1 MGGAERDRVGTGPIG
16 PEEMIAEAR
25 KAFFVMFGF
34 LALVWLAQLAN
45 FADHYALSRDYGVV
59 SGDVGTLPNILTAP
73 FLHWNWAHIESNS
86 GPLFVFGFLAAYR
99 GVVRFLGLS
108 LLIVVTSGVTV
119 WFLERGNVDTVGAS
133 GLIFGYFGYVVV
145 RGLFDR
151 HLIDTLI
158 GVVMAASFAYLLTVA
173 VPGTPGVSWL
183 GHLGGLIGGLVGA
196 WLFRDRRPRPAKDTH
211 AGGVPARPP
220 GRPSSPAPTTR
231 APTSTRNSATWAC
244 CRRPAPEPSF
254 DVSLPTRAA
263 PPSFAVYTG
272 APLDEPEARFRTS
285 PPPPP
290 AACDLAHTD
299 RPNRA
304 VGMGHAPSVDLGG
317 AVIPA

>member
-1 MGGAERDRVGTGPIG
+1 MADGILGGVGVERMRIRRGGERAMGGAERDRVGAGPMG
-16 PEEMIAEAR
+16 PEQMIAEAR

-59 SGDVGTLPNILTAP
+59 SGDIGTLPNILTAP

-108 LLIVVTSGVTV
+108 LLIVVTSGLTV

-158 GVVMAASFAYLLTVA
+158 GVVMAASFAYMLTVA

-196 WLFRDRRPRPAKDTH
+196 WLFRDRRPRPAKDTR
-211 AGGVPARPP
+211 AGG
-220 GRPSSPAPTTR
+220 GTGPTTR
-231 APTSTRNSATWAC
+231 AALQP
-244 CRRPAPEPSF
+244 RPDNP
-254 DVSLPTRAA
+254 RA
-263 PPSFAVYTG
+263 
-272 APLDEPEARFRTS
+272 
-285 PPPPP
+285 
-290 AACDLAHTD
+290 DLHKEL
-299 RPNRA
+299 
-304 VGMGHAPSVDLGG
+304 GDLGLL
-317 AVIPA
+317 

>member
-1 MGGAERDRVGTGPIG
+1 MGGAERDRVGTGPMG
-16 PEEMIAEAR
+16 PEQMIAEAR

-34 LALVWLAQLAN
+34 LALLWLAQLAN

-59 SGDVGTLPNILTAP
+59 SGDIGTLPDILTAP

-108 LLIVVTSGVTV
+108 LLIVVTSGLTV
-119 WFLERGNVDTVGAS
+119 WFLEQGNVDTVGAS

-158 GVVMAASFAYLLTVA
+158 GVVMAASFAYMLTVA

-211 AGGVPARPP
+211 SGG
-220 GRPSSPAPTTR
+220 GTGPTTR
-231 APTSTRNSATWAC
+231 GALQP
-244 CRRPAPEPSF
+244 
-254 DVSLPTRAA
+254 RADNPRA
-263 PPSFAVYTG
+263 
-272 APLDEPEARFRTS
+272 
-285 PPPPP
+285 
-290 AACDLAHTD
+290 DLHKEL
-299 RPNRA
+299 
-304 VGMGHAPSVDLGG
+304 GDLGLL
-317 AVIPA
+317 